1 MAAMTNLVMIPA
13 FGCDE
18 RLYGAIAPLLPSNVL
33 TSTIICDGNDVA
45 SCVEQVLARA
55 PETFVILGTSFGG
68 RVALETALAAPGRVR
83 GLVVIGSGPGPV
95 ADPRAGLRRSE
106 RLRAGEAEQVA
117 AEMGEMIAHMEGP
130 NGPATRDAFIAMCA
144 MVGDSVM
151 TRQSDALAK
160 RIDLRPR
167 LGEVACPALL
177 LWGAH
182 DQFSPAADGLKMA
195 AALPNGRYVE
205 IADCGHFPRLE
216 YPDETAA
223 AICHWMEDQGLAV
236 RA

>member
-1 MAAMTNLVMIPA
+1 MTNLVMIPA

-18 RLYGAIAPLLPSNVL
+18 RLYEAIAPQLPSNVL
-33 TSTIICDGNDVA
+33 TSTIICDGDSFDA
-45 SCVEQVLARA
+45 CVEQLLAQA
-55 PETFVILGTSFGG
+55 PSHFVILGTSFGG
-68 RVALETALAAPGRVR
+68 RVALETALAAPERVR
-83 GLVVIGSGPGPV
+83 GLVVIGSGPGAV
-95 ADPRAGLRRSE
+95 ADQRAGLRRSE

-144 MVGDSVM
+144 TVGEAVM

-167 LGEVACPALL
+167 LREITCPALM

-182 DQFSPAADGLKMA
+182 DKFSPAGDGLRMA

-205 IADCGHFPRLE
+205 IADCGHFPTLE
-216 YPDETAA
+216 YPEETAA
-223 AICHWMEDQGLAV
+223 AICHWMEDAKLAPI
-236 RA
+236 A